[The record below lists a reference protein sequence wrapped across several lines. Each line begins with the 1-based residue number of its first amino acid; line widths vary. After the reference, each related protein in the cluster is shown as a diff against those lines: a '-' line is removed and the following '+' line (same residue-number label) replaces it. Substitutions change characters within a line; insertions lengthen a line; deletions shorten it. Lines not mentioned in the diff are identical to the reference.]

1 MTDISTDHQRIREVI
16 SIAKNAAFKGNRPF
30 GALLVG
36 ADGTT
41 LAQAENSQATDRQ
54 VLAHAEMNLLHNAVQ
69 QFDND
74 VLKGATLY
82 TSAEPCA
89 MCAGA
94 LFWSG
99 IGRLVYGLS
108 NQRLHQIHGATTRML
123 DVNAVDVLARAGRNV
138 EVVGPVLEDEA
149 ATIHTSIQ

>member
-41 LAQAENSQATDRQ
+41 LARAENSQATDRQ

-138 EVVGPVLEDEA
+138 EIVGPVLEEEA

>member
-1 MTDISTDHQRIREVI
+1 MTDISTDHQRMREVI
-16 SIAKNAAFKGNRPF
+16 SIAKNAAIKGNRPF

-41 LAQAENSQATDRQ
+41 LARAENSQATDRQ

-138 EVVGPVLEDEA
+138 EIVGPVLEEEA